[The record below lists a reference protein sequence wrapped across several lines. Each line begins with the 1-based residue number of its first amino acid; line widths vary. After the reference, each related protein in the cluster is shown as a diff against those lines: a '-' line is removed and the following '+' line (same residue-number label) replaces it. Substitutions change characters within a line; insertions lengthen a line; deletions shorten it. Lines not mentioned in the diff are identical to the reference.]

1 MEIPFVIDNR
11 EHKLADVLNDLL
23 VRFENRSLDVAT
35 AYFTVSGFELL
46 RPGLNRIGSFRLLL
60 GAEPREGSDLG
71 LRSDP
76 AAFRLD
82 FRQSVEV
89 LPFNEKT
96 LRAIEDLI
104 AFLRRDSVSV
114 RVIEKGF
121 LHAKCY
127 LIYGDKPGGQGF
139 LFERFQPVI
148 GIVGS
153 SNFTG
158 PGLTSNRELNLS
170 HRVLLSEDE
179 AEDQQ
184 ALGMVQFLSD
194 EQASSRITVKN
205 RQLLKSEVGARA
217 IMELVDW
224 YDRAWDEAR
233 DFKTGLID
241 LLDSSKFGQ
250 KEYTPHQ
257 VYMKALYEYFKDDL
271 ESGSGMKPRGTA
283 VELAEFQ
290 EDAVRKARKILA
302 IYNGVLIA
310 DSVGLGKTWI
320 GKRLLEDYAYHLRQK
335 ALVVC
340 PASLRDMW
348 QAELT
353 SATIAASF
361 VSQEEMGR
369 EDFSIGDYGDA
380 DVILV
385 DESHNFR
392 NTSPRRY
399 ENLEAVIGRNGGRG
413 REGERKKIILLT
425 ATPISNDILD
435 LYNQIN
441 LIAQG
446 DAAFFSAVGIGDLRK
461 YFLRARREKTDQE
474 STVALFNLLEE
485 VVVRRTR
492 PFIKRAYPDATI
504 RGKKVKFPERR
515 LKSICYDLERTYQGI
530 YRDVVIAIENLNLAP
545 YNLESF
551 KKEDIAKDIWEEG
564 REAALVGIFKSRFLK
579 RFESSVYAFRISVQ
593 RALQFQKTF
602 ESYLLDGRLLDCTDF
617 RKAMQFLAS
626 EDSEDDCSPVSLAER
641 LEENEDAKSFLSAL
655 PTVCITDFNLKRLH
669 EALQQDIEAL
679 QRIWNQVKHIDA
691 EEDAKV
697 QAVKDLLGGELKGKK
712 VLIFSY
718 YKDTARYLERVL
730 KDNSLAEWRKSI
742 GDPVIRRMD
751 SGNHPHER
759 TAIVKEFAPASNDR
773 LEISGT
779 DKEID
784 ILISTD
790 VLSEGQNLQDCGYL
804 LNYDLHWN
812 PTRMVQRAGRID
824 RLGSL
829 HDEIWIYNM
838 FPDAGLEQLLRIVER
853 LSRKIGDIDRAGFL
867 DASILGEQVHP
878 KNFGTLRRILEE
890 DGTVVEEEEQFVEL
904 ASSEF
909 LQQQVRDLILSK
921 GEDELKQLPDGI
933 HSGLA
938 RAGSKGMFFYFQ
950 APSPDGRGKL
960 HFWKYFDAK
969 TDRILD
975 NRHLIA
981 NLIACQP
988 DTPRVIGDLDAFA
1001 IHDRVVDSIMQSH
1014 KEQVALEEAPR
1025 RIDPIQQ
1032 QIVAILERYL
1042 TNPRYKRRQLLDL
1055 IKFVGAPKSG
1065 AQIKALRK
1073 TLPLLSAPETG
1084 QGAFDD
1090 LNKLKDTYGS
1100 SVDARISSGG
1110 RQLAI
1115 DPSSLRLICFDHIS
1129 GG

>member
-1 MEIPFVIDNR
+1 MDIPFVIDNR
-11 EHKLADVLNDLL
+11 KHKLADVLNDVLA
-23 VRFENRSLDVAT
+23 RFENRSLDVAT

-46 RPGLNRIGSFRLLL
+46 RGGLSRIGSFRLLL
-60 GAEPREGSDLG
+60 GTEPLAGEDLG
-71 LRSDP
+71 LRPD
-76 AAFRLD
+76 AKAFRLD
-82 FRQSVEV
+82 FQKSVEV
-89 LPFNEKT
+89 LPFTERT
-96 LRAIEDLI
+96 LRAVEELI
-104 AFLRRDSVSV
+104 AFLMRDAVSV
-114 RVIEKGF
+114 RVTENGF

-127 LIYGDKPGGQGF
+127 LVYGDKPDGQAF
-139 LFERFQPVI
+139 LFDRFQPVI

-158 PGLTSNRELNLS
+158 PGLTSNRELNLA
-170 HRVLLSEDE
+170 HRVLMSPEE
-179 AEDQQ
+179 AEDKN

-217 IMELVDW
+217 IMELVEW
-224 YDRAWDEAR
+224 YDRAWGEAR
-233 DFKTGLID
+233 EYKSELIE
-241 LLDSSKFGQ
+241 LLDASKFG
-250 KEYTPHQ
+250 KKTYTPYQ

-271 ESGSGMKPRGTA
+271 EPGGGVKPRGTA

-302 IYNGVLIA
+302 IYNGVMIA

-335 ALVVC
+335 ALIVC

-353 SATIAASF
+353 SASIAAMF

-369 EDFSIGDYGDA
+369 EDFCVANYGDA
-380 DVILV
+380 DVLLV

-392 NTSPRRY
+392 NAAPRRY

-413 REGERKKIILLT
+413 RSGERKKIILLT

-446 DAAFFSAVGIGDLRK
+446 DAAFFSAIGIGDLRK
-461 YFLRARREKTDQE
+461 YFMRARREKTDRE

-492 PFIKRAYPDATI
+492 PFIQKAYPDATI
-504 RGKKVKFPERR
+504 RGKKIKFPERR
-515 LKSICYDLERTYQGI
+515 LKSIRYDLEQTYQGI
-530 YRDVVIAIENLNLAP
+530 YADVVAAIENLKLAP

-551 KKEDIAKDIWEEG
+551 KKDESAKDIWEEG
-564 REAALVGIFKSRFLK
+564 RQEALVGIFKSRFLK
-579 RFESSVYAFRISVQ
+579 RFESSVYAFRVSVK

-602 ESYLLDGRLLDCTDF
+602 EAYLLDGKLLDCSDF
-617 RKAMQFLAS
+617 RKALQFLAA
-626 EDSEDDCSPVSLAER
+626 EDIEDDCTPVSLAER
-641 LEENEDAKSFLSAL
+641 LDENREAKAFLDAL
-655 PTVCITDFNLKRLH
+655 PSIQIAEYDLKRLH
-669 EALQQDIEAL
+669 GALQQDIEAL
-679 QRIWNQVKHIDA
+679 QHIWGQVKEIDS
-691 EEDAKV
+691 EEDTKV
-697 QAVKDLLGGELKGKK
+697 QAVKDLLEKELKGRK

-730 KDNSLAEWRKSI
+730 KSEALASWRQRI

-759 TAIVKEFAPASNDR
+759 TAIVKEFAPRSNDSA
-773 LEISGT
+773 EIAGT
-779 DKEID
+779 DREID
-784 ILISTD
+784 ILITTD
-790 VLSEGQNLQDCGYL
+790 VLSEGQNLQDCGFL

-812 PTRMVQRAGRID
+812 PTRMVQRAGRVD

-829 HDEIWIYNM
+829 HDEICICNM
-838 FPDAGLEQLLRIVER
+838 FPDDGLEQLLRIVER
-853 LSRKIGDIDRAGFL
+853 LSQKIGDIDRAGFL

-878 KNFGTLRRILEE
+878 KNFGTLRRILGE
-890 DGTVVEEEEQFVEL
+890 DGSVLEEEEQFVEL
-904 ASSEF
+904 ASNEF

-921 GEDELKQLPDGI
+921 GEDELSQLPDGI

-938 RAGSKGMFFYFQ
+938 RLGARGMFFYFKADNPEGQ
-950 APSPDGRGKL
+950 GVL

-969 TDRILD
+969 TERIYD

-988 DTPRVIGDLDAFA
+988 DTPRVIGDLDAFN
-1001 IHDRVVDSIMQSH
+1001 IHDRIVASILQSD

-1025 RIDPIQQ
+1025 RIDPVQQ
-1032 QIVAILERYL
+1032 QIVTILEGYL

-1055 IKFVGAPKSG
+1055 IKFVGSPKSG
-1065 AQIKALRK
+1065 AQIKALK
-1073 TLPLLSAPETG
+1073 KALAQFAAPETA
-1084 QGAFDD
+1084 QAAVDEIAR
-1090 LNKLKDTYGS
+1090 LKDTYGAS
-1100 SVDARISSGG
+1100 CADGQACTRRPIK
-1110 RQLAI
+1110 
-1115 DPSSLRLICFDHIS
+1115 PEELRLVCFDYIS